1 MEVLF
6 KYLTLARMNMRRR
19 GLLFFSSFFE
29 RISNNIRE
37 RQKRDVEFLN
47 SLSISKMNDIL
58 WPLYVSFVCL
68 SFLDVYSTIL
78 ALSSS
83 TSFHELNPIAG
94 PLFGMQLPGLL
105 LALTFKYLPMIPLFY
120 AVFIRDK
127 PEHHLQVVI
136 VKFSALIALAAAD
149 IFLASILLTNNIP
162 LLLKWALANS

>member
-29 RISNNIRE
+29 KVSNNIRE

-47 SLSISKMNDIL
+47 SLSMSKMNDIL

-105 LALTFKYLPMIPLFY
+105 LALTQRAGSPLDLARGCKRINFYRYVECSIIRYKQKRTLEYEKKARRQEQGVKVRLQKYM
-120 AVFIRDK
+120 K
-127 PEHHLQVVI
+127 
-136 VKFSALIALAAAD
+136 
-149 IFLASILLTNNIP
+149 
-162 LLLKWALANS
+162 